1 MDDFEYF
8 GYSSQVG
15 LNKEIDG
22 ILGLSQNKP
31 MMLASEDVAVG
42 PLLVEELKASGE
54 ISSPKFSFALENF

>member
-1 MDDFEYF
+1 
-8 GYSSQVG
+8 
-15 LNKEIDG
+15 
-22 ILGLSQNKP
+22 